1 MRGEQLRARL
11 KNSAALITAVVVI
24 GIIIWLD
31 ISTGVWNDLVIL
43 SGLAAGLVTFLL
55 TVMVLDRVVARSTAR
70 RWAPVNRLALSEF
83 LHAIADEEQ
92 SEISRGVIVARE
104 LELVDASLEAAETVA
119 DALHQLRLQ
128 VVLERERLADV
139 LSRWAQFLAS
149 SGDNEAILRHLAE
162 LAWQLDCVRD
172 AALDAEHTQNAEALS
187 QVNDRIAK
195 CNASMVELER
205 ELQHRLAT
213 ETRKRISR

>member
-104 LELVDASLEAAETVA
+104 LELVDASLEAAETLT

-162 LAWQLDCVRD
+162 FAWQLDCVRD
-172 AALDAEHTQNAEALS
+172 AALDAEHTQNAEAIS
-187 QVNDRIAK
+187 QVNGRIAK

-213 ETRKRISR
+213 ETRKRISH